1 MGITLQTGGTVIE
14 SQSFDLVIL
23 GGGPGGYAA
32 ALYGASAGL
41 NIAMVEQKRVGG
53 TCLHQGCIPAKA
65 LLQTADVLR
74 TVSSAAEFG
83 VVGDKSPTLNL
94 GTVQTRKHAVIDRLT
109 KGLEG
114 LLRRRSV
121 TVYNGRGKLA
131 SPTSIELDDGTV
143 INGTNVILASGSTP
157 RSIPGFNF
165 DGQRILSSDHLLEL
179 GQIPDRAV
187 IIGGGAIGCEFAS
200 FLIDAGAEVTLLEA
214 LPSILPGVD
223 PDVSKVVAR
232 ALAKR
237 GVKVETGVKVT
248 GQRPAVGG
256 VSIQYET
263 SKGGQTLDADVC
275 VVSVGRQPRSEG
287 IGYTENGV
295 SLDSRGFV
303 EVDGR
308 MRTSVPGIYAVGDLT
323 ATPQLAH
330 VAFAEAIVAI
340 KDILDE
346 EPTPVDYGK
355 VPWGIYCHPE
365 VGFCGMTED
374 AAKEAGYDVI
384 VSKHQFA
391 GNGRAMIMGE
401 TDGMVKIIAE
411 KGGALL
417 GIHVVGPYATELVTE
432 GYLAVNWE
440 ATPADMGALIH
451 AHPTLG
457 ELIGETALSLT
468 GRSLHG

>member
-1 MGITLQTGGTVIE
+1 M
-14 SQSFDLVIL
+14 IL

-41 NIAMVEQKRVGG
+41 NIALVEQKRVGG

-74 TVSSAAEFG
+74 TVSGAAEFG
-83 VVGDKSPTLNL
+83 VIGDKSPTLNL

-131 SPTSIELDDGTV
+131 SPTSIELEDGTV

-200 FLIDAGAEVTLLEA
+200 FLVDAGAEVTLLEA

>member
-1 MGITLQTGGTVIE
+1 MPCCPALQSKRAEAKHRVGGTIIE

-23 GGGPGGYAA
+23 GGGPGGYGA

-74 TVSSAAEFG
+74 TVSGAAEFG
-83 VVGDKSPTLNL
+83 VVASATPTLDL
-94 GTVQTRKHAVIDRLT
+94 ATMQARKHGVIDRLT

-114 LLRRRSV
+114 LLRRRTV
-121 TVYNGRGKLA
+121 TVLNGHGKLA
-131 SPTSIELDDGTV
+131 SPNSVELDDGTV
-143 INGTNVILASGSTP
+143 INADNVILASGSTP
-157 RSIPGFNF
+157 RTIPGFNF
-165 DGQRILSSDHLLEL
+165 DGQRILSSDHVLEL
-179 GQIPDRAV
+179 GQVPGRAV

-200 FLIDAGAEVTLLEA
+200 FLVDAGAEVTLLEA
-214 LPSILPGVD
+214 APTILPGVD
-223 PDVSKVVAR
+223 ADVAKVVQR
-232 ALAKR
+232 ALTKR

-256 VSIQYET
+256 VSIQYEGA
-263 SKGGQTLDADVC
+263 KKNQTLDADIC

-287 IGYTENGV
+287 IGYAENGV
-295 SLDSRGFV
+295 SIDSRGFV

-308 MRTSVPGIYAVGDLT
+308 MRTSVPGIYAIGDLT

-340 KDILDE
+340 KDILNE
-346 EPTPVDYGK
+346 EPAPVDYAK

-365 VGFCGMTED
+365 VGFCGMTEA

-401 TDGMVKIIAE
+401 TDGMVKLIAE
-411 KGGALL
+411 KAAHFWGF
-417 GIHVVGPYATELVTE
+417 TS
-432 GYLAVNWE
+432 LAPMPPN
-440 ATPADMGALIH
+440 
-451 AHPTLG
+451 
-457 ELIGETALSLT
+457 S
-468 GRSLHG
+468 